1 MKDPDQ
7 AAQDTLVVERRYLE
21 YARRC
26 LAQMLETVRS
36 LDPQGG
42 DPVSTEYLKSELAR
56 RAEALREVPGVP
68 LFFGRIDR
76 ESSGEQFHIGRRHV
90 RNDAGD
96 VVVIDWR
103 ADMSL
108 AFYQATTTEPMDV
121 SMRRRFGHASG
132 TLTSLEDERLS
143 AGEEHQ
149 VLESGILAAEIER
162 PRVGPM

>member
-1 MKDPDQ
+1 MSGSGGTPEEML
-7 AAQDTLVVERRYLE
+7 AAEARYLT
-21 YARRC
+21 YARGC
-26 LAQMLETVRS
+26 LAEMLETVRS

-76 ESSGEQFHIGRRHV
+76 ESSGEQFHIGRRPV
-90 RNDAGD
+90 RNGAGD

-108 AFYQATTTEPMDV
+108 AFYQATATEPMDV
-121 SMRRRFGHASG
+121 SMRRRFGHSSG
-132 TLTSLEDERLS
+132 
-143 AGEEHQ
+143 
-149 VLESGILAAEIER
+149 
-162 PRVGPM
+162 